1 MQLTIAEDTVGSA
14 TILAAQG
21 RVDSNTSKQLGERL
35 NALIEGGTPSV
46 VIDLG
51 ELLYISSAGFRILLI
66 AARLAEARGA
76 GLALCGLSPEVRRL
90 FDLGQFSRLFPIF
103 ATREEAVRQAG

>member
-1 MQLTIAEDTVGSA
+1 MQLTIVEEIAGAA
-14 TILAAQG
+14 TILTVQG

-35 NALIEGGTPSV
+35 TGMLEAGTPRV

-66 AARLAEARGA
+66 AARLAESRGA
-76 GLALCGLSPEVRRL
+76 GLALCSLAPDVRRL
-90 FDLGQFSRLFPIF
+90 FDLGQFSQLFPIF
-103 ATREEAVRQAG
+103 ASRDEAVAQTR